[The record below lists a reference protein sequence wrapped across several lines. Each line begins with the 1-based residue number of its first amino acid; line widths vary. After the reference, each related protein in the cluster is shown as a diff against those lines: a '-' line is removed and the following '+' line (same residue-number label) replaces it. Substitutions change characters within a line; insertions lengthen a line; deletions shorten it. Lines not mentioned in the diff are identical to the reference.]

1 MPLGMVMT
9 KLKRKR
15 TQTTN
20 RDMIGMK
27 RLRWGLI
34 LIILVMMTC
43 MNPSKE
49 ENPTMIRR
57 MKSRPVHNH
66 PNCISA
72 SPSSRWTSPDNPL
85 GWEMLRLVSV
95 LMLDTPRRE
104 KVRTTDWS
112 TQSRCSMMMM
122 RESLTML

>member
-27 RLRWGLI
+27 RLRCGLI

-104 KVRTTDWS
+104 NVRTTDWS
-112 TQSRCSMMMM
+112 TQSR
-122 RESLTML
+122 